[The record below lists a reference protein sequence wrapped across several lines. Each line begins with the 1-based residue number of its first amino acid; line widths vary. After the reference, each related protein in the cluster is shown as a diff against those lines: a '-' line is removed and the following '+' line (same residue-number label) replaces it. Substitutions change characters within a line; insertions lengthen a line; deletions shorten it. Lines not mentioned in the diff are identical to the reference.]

1 MTNYVDSNRGP
12 SPVPYL
18 ALGAAAGAGGGAALA
33 HYANFGIPTQAYSSW
48 EEAVAATNKDDEFI
62 KKAAGKDNEAAKN
75 WKSLQTAREG
85 VETARKEA
93 LTGLADDV
101 VRNADVVGQYL
112 DEAAKYQSQVEDL
125 LTKVKAGTAVEGLN
139 VAELKDKAD
148 DVIKAEIEKL
158 STVQAQKQ
166 IMDDALATA
175 KESAKGFEGC
185 TDDVIRNYG
194 ASKKTALEGLGD
206 DALKAMK
213 KPSTKW
219 TALAGAAAL
228 GLLALVAAPKKNKEV

>member
-1 MTNYVDSNRGP
+1 MTSYVDSNRGP

-62 KKAAGKDNEAAKN
+62 KKAAGKENEAAKN

-85 VETARKEA
+85 VEAARKEA

-101 VRNADVVGQYL
+101 VRNADVGQYL
-112 DEAAKYQSQVEDL
+112 DEAAKYQSQVDDL
-125 LTKVKAGTAVEGLN
+125 LAKVKAGTAVEGLN

-148 DVIKAEIEKL
+148 DVIKEEIEKL
-158 STVQAQKQ
+158 STVQAQKKVV
-166 IMDDALATA
+166 DEALTTA
-175 KESAKGFEGC
+175 KSSASGFEGC
-185 TDDVIRNYG
+185 ADDVIKNYAG
-194 ASKKTALEGLGD
+194 KKKTALEGLTD
-206 DALKAMK
+206 DALKTMK
-213 KPSTKW
+213 KANWKW

-228 GLLALVAAPKKNKEV
+228 GVLGLLVAPKKKDA